1 MYIGREDLEIC
12 IIMLRQG
19 CSDFKSF
26 GTGNY
31 QEIFDIILDNWSEK
45 AEQRQMNITRLD
57 VAILLACLI

>member
-31 QEIFDIILDNWSEK
+31 QEIFDIILDN
-45 AEQRQMNITRLD
+45 
-57 VAILLACLI
+57 